1 VLIHTSR
8 AADDTVCALMAC
20 GCYQHRART
29 RRAMLTLWCCEVH
42 RLSQHVLHCTQK
54 CVHSKKKLRCAL
66 AGWIEALSSNVTAP
80 HAHARTT
87 RDAELTWNR
96 RNCQQR
102 KPPLHPP
109 SSMRARPMPSAPGPA
124 HGLLLLP
131 CCPRIRVTYVCRT
144 HHTCTPC
151 CAAACNLRSHSR
163 V

>member
-1 VLIHTSR
+1 M
-8 AADDTVCALMAC
+8 DQ
-20 GCYQHRART
+20 Y
-29 RRAMLTLWCCEVH
+29 
-42 RLSQHVLHCTQK
+42 
-54 CVHSKKKLRCAL
+54 
-66 AGWIEALSSNVTAP
+66 ALSSNVTAP

-131 CCPRIRVTYVCRT
+131 CCPLLSRSNSCDFCVSHTPHVHAVLCCRVQSAQSLSSLNLLQYWRSSAHLIGCTLLNALSKLSPPDLCTLVPQHPNKLTDERT
-144 HHTCTPC
+144 
-151 CAAACNLRSHSR
+151 RM
-163 V
+163 